1 MSIDIQETI
10 SRELSIVLA
19 KVSKTVQLLDQGN
32 TIPFIARYRKEMTGE
47 LDEAQIR
54 NIDERLKYYRKLEE
68 RKASILK
75 TIEEQGKLTPQ
86 LEEKIGRC
94 SDASELE
101 DLYLPFRPK
110 KKTRA
115 SAAREKGL
123 EPLASFLLA
132 CPVDGEPLKE
142 AEKFVGEGIEDAG
155 TALQGAMDIIAEL
168 ISEDADLRKWL
179 REFSLKTGVIRVKA
193 RDLEKDSVYTM
204 YYDYQEAVSKI
215 VSHRILAINR
225 GEKEDFLS
233 VGLEVSEEKIIQRI
247 EEHFVKKGATEEYLQ
262 KACLDAYRRL
272 LSASVERDIRR
283 QLTEDAQEHAMQ
295 VFARNLRG
303 LLLQSPVREKIFLGL
318 DPAYRTGCKWAVADE
333 TGKLLEVGVIYPV
346 PPQNKVEEAKQE
358 ILRLIEK
365 YAVKAIVIG
374 NGTASRETEKFVAD
388 FIRESNF
395 DDLSYT
401 ITSEAGASVYSAS
414 ELAAREFPGLD
425 VSHRSAISIARRVQD
440 PLAELVK
447 IPPQAV
453 GVGQYQHDMAE
464 KRLAEKLGT
473 EVESVVNYV
482 GVDLNTASVP
492 LLSYVAGVNSSVA
505 ANIVEYR
512 ETNGKFKNR
521 RQLLKVKKLGQKTF
535 EQCAGFLRINQGDNP
550 LDNTSIHPE
559 SYKLAT
565 KLLDELGI
573 KMESIKSADS
583 KQQLEKILNDIG
595 KIKEMAES
603 LDAGMP
609 TVKDIIASLLRP
621 GRDPREELSQP
632 VFRTD
637 ILKIEDLSE
646 GMCLKGTVRNV
657 VDFGA
662 FVDIGLKE
670 DGLVHISE
678 MADRF
683 VKDPM
688 DVVSV
693 GEHVD
698 VKVLSIDKKKG
709 RIGLS
714 MKGF

>member
-1 MSIDIQETI
+1 MSIDIRETV
-10 SRELSIVLA
+10 SRELSIGLA
-19 KVSKTVQLLDQGN
+19 KVSKTIQLLDQGN

-75 TIEEQGKLTPQ
+75 TIEEQDKLTPE

-94 SDASELE
+94 NDASELE

-110 KKTRA
+110 RKTRA

-132 CPVDGEPLKE
+132 CPGDGEPLKE

-155 TALQGAMDIIAEL
+155 LALQGAVDIIAEL

-179 REFSLKTGVIRVKA
+179 RDFSFKSGVIRTKA
-193 RDLEKDSVYTM
+193 KDIEKDSVYTM
-204 YYDYQEAVSKI
+204 YYDYHEAVSKI
-215 VSHRILAINR
+215 VPHRILAINR
-225 GEKEDFLS
+225 GEKEGFLS
-233 VGLEVSEEKIIQRI
+233 VGLELSEEKLIQRI
-247 EEHFVKKGATEEYLQ
+247 EDRFVKQGSTEAYLQ
-262 KACLDAYRRL
+262 KASHEAYRRL
-272 LSASVERDIRR
+272 LFPSVERDIRR
-283 QLTEDAQEHAMQ
+283 QLTEDAQEHAMK

-303 LLLQSPVREKIFLGL
+303 LLLQSPVKEKIFLGL

-388 FIRESNF
+388 FIRESKF
-395 DDLSYT
+395 DDISYT

-414 ELAAREFPGLD
+414 ELAAKEFPGLD

-464 KRLAEKLGT
+464 KRLEEKLEN

-482 GVDLNTASVP
+482 GVDLNTASMA

-535 EQCAGFLRINQGDNP
+535 EQCAGFLRINGGDNS

-573 KMESIKSADS
+573 KMESIKNADS
-583 KQQLEKILNDIG
+583 KQRLEEIVNDVL
-595 KIKEMAES
+595 KLKEMAES
-603 LDAGMP
+603 LDAGIP
-609 TVKDIIASLLRP
+609 TIKDIIRSLLRP

-678 MADRF
+678 LADRF

-688 DVVSV
+688 DVVTV

>member
-233 VGLEVSEEKIIQRI
+233 VGLEVSEKKIIQRI
-247 EEHFVKKGATEEYLQ
+247 EERFVKKGVTEEYLQ

-688 DVVSV
+688 EVVSV

>member
-75 TIEEQGKLTPQ
+75 TIEEQGKLNPE

-247 EEHFVKKGATEEYLQ
+247 EERFVKKGATEEYLQ